1 MVISF
6 KIQIHPLLSH
16 IFLPLRH
23 RKACV
28 KKTFNVHRLI
38 LEARWTRKSLPHIWR
53 PPRWNHYDSLFL
65 FPLPPPSPPFPSL
78 PPSLPHQAHG
88 MVNVWQWRA
97 VGNDHGKT
105 KQQQRSWQLE
115 YSMMLNLHSRL
126 SLWNTALALGM
137 RNPIW
142 KRWRCEIRGWLSVGM
157 KCFSGLFKIW
167 IVGPGPC
174 SYTPFL
180 INSKISYT
188 AQSVSNQK
196 KAY

>member
-1 MVISF
+1 MREKNIQCTSTHSGGAMNK
-6 KIQIHPLLSH
+6 KIIATHLATSTVK
-16 IFLPLRH
+16 PLRQS
-23 RKACV
+23 
-28 KKTFNVHRLI
+28 L
-38 LEARWTRKSLPHIWR
+38 SLPS
-53 PPRWNHYDSLFL
+53 PS
-65 FPLPPPSPPFPSL
+65 PPPPPFPSL

-142 KRWRCEIRGWLSVGM
+142 KRWRCEIRGWLSAGDEMFQWTV
-157 KCFSGLFKIW
+157 
-167 IVGPGPC
+167 
-174 SYTPFL
+174 
-180 INSKISYT
+180 
-188 AQSVSNQK
+188 
-196 KAY
+196 

>member
-1 MVISF
+1 MYIDSF
-6 KIQIHPLLSH
+6 WRRDEQENHCHTFGDLHGETITTVSFSSLS
-16 IFLPLRH
+16 
-23 RKACV
+23 
-28 KKTFNVHRLI
+28 
-38 LEARWTRKSLPHIWR
+38 
-53 PPRWNHYDSLFL
+53 
-65 FPLPPPSPPFPSL
+65 LPPPPPFPSL

-142 KRWRCEIRGWLSVGM
+142 KRWRCEIRGWLSAGDEMFQWTV
-157 KCFSGLFKIW
+157 
-167 IVGPGPC
+167 
-174 SYTPFL
+174 
-180 INSKISYT
+180 
-188 AQSVSNQK
+188 
-196 KAY
+196 